1 MGDYEKK
8 VSGGN
13 FPPLSDQ
20 FIEKV
25 STLALLGGRH
35 FFVELPLKLF
45 NSGTFVVEHLHKGQ
59 NIIIIGFAQNH
70 LTIHHP

>member
-20 FIEKV
+20 FIQKV

-45 NSGTFVVEHLHKGQ
+45 NAGTFVVQHLHKGQ
-59 NIIIIGFAQNH
+59 NIIIRFAQNH